1 MTWWCAASDAAW
13 QWTWRWYPGAWLAIG
28 LLVFSYLRL
37 YRMSEPGSV
46 STLAKSCLGFG
57 TLALWAAIDW
67 PIGALGAGYLSWVHT
82 VQLLL
87 ISLIAAPLLLLAIP
101 RGCLEYWAE
110 HPRRRAW
117 MRSLSHP
124 LVGLLVFNAI
134 LGVTHVPAI
143 VDSVMKTQLGNFGV
157 DLLWLVGGLALWWP
171 VIAPAGVARLSP
183 PMQIGYLF
191 VSTIPPTVP
200 AAFLTFA
207 KYPLYALYELAP
219 RVPGME
225 IAAQADQQVSG
236 LIMKVIGDPILW
248 FGMAILF
255 FRWARS
261 ERAGLPAEQARVP
274 DSAPAT

>member
-13 QWTWRWYPGAWLAIG
+13 QWTWRWYPGAWLAIA
-28 LLVFSYLRL
+28 LLVFGYLRL
-37 YRMSEPGSV
+37 FRRAGQGSV
-46 STLAKSCLGFG
+46 STLSKVCLGAG
-57 TLALWAAIDW
+57 TAALWAAIDW

-101 RGCLEYWAE
+101 RNLLASWAE
-110 HPRRRAW
+110 DPARRAR
-117 MRSLSHP
+117 MRALSHP

-134 LGVTHVPAI
+134 LGVTHVPAF
-143 VDSVMKTQLGNFGV
+143 VDTVMKSQLGNFGI
-157 DLLWLVGGLALWWP
+157 DLAWLVGGFALWWP

-191 VSTIPPTVP
+191 ISTIPPTIP

-207 KYPLYALYELAP
+207 KFPLYALYELAP

-225 IAAQADQQVSG
+225 IAAQADMQVSG

-248 FGMAILF
+248 FGMAVLF

-261 ERAGLPAEQARVP
+261 ERAGQPAESLPTA
-274 DSAPAT
+274 

>member
-28 LLVFSYLRL
+28 LLVVTYLRL
-37 YRMSEPGSV
+37 YRRSEPGTV
-46 STLAKSCLGFG
+46 SLRSKVALAGG
-57 TLALWAAIDW
+57 TIALWAAIDW

-101 RGCLEYWAE
+101 RGCIEYWALGST
-110 HPRRRAW
+110 RRAA
-117 MRSLSHP
+117 MRAASHP
-124 LVGLLVFNAI
+124 LVGLIVFNAI

-143 VDSVMKTQLGNFGV
+143 VDTVMKTQLGNFGV
-157 DLLWLVGGLALWWP
+157 DLLWLIGGIALWWP
-171 VIAPAGVARLSP
+171 VIAPQGIAWLSP

-191 VSTIPPTVP
+191 VSTIPPTIP

-219 RVPGME
+219 RVPGLE

-236 LIMKVIGDPILW
+236 LIMKVVGDPILW
-248 FGMAILF
+248 LGMAILF
-255 FRWARS
+255 FRWARA
-261 ERAGLPAEQARVP
+261 ERAGLPAKVE
-274 DSAPAT
+274 SAPAA